1 MQEGRREQSQPNI
14 PVLSQHTNL
23 GNVVGSLSTAPTSV
37 LSWLKQGSQPHCCH
51 GALQCLVRIVRSSAS
66 SPCQPLYSPNCICGL
81 CRLSTV
87 RNADLTIVMADGRIA
102 ERGTHAA
109 LLTQQGIYAQLVRRQ
124 TDGGAPPLAEDTED
138 DEEVSS
144 CCDFTVREAV
154 PEVGALL
161 SYGAASQA
169 AWHSLVAA
177 GGQASVP
184 SAAADSGW
192 SSAAG
197 RGQRRR

>member
-1 MQEGRREQSQPNI
+1 M
-14 PVLSQHTNL
+14 
-23 GNVVGSLSTAPTSV
+23 
-37 LSWLKQGSQPHCCH
+37 
-51 GALQCLVRIVRSSAS
+51 
-66 SPCQPLYSPNCICGL
+66 L

-154 PEVGALL
+154 REVALC
-161 SYGAASQA
+161 
-169 AWHSLVAA
+169 
-177 GGQASVP
+177 
-184 SAAADSGW
+184 
-192 SSAAG
+192 
-197 RGQRRR
+197 